1 MYNMQNLFQ
10 DFTQEGAN
18 TSWQFKFQEGQFQE
32 VGGGGIKAPPEV
44 NPMLSRAIE
53 FTSGDIPKVYHY
65 VPTSK
70 KTTLRQTYGC

>member
-1 MYNMQNLFQ
+1 MAIQISR
-10 DFTQEGAN
+10 GAN
-18 TSWQFKFQEGQFQE
+18 PIPR
-32 VGGGGIKAPPEV
+32 GGGGQPHIKLGKTNCQGGERIKAPPEV
-44 NPMLSRAIE
+44 NPVLTRDIE